1 METRTFAQEV
11 IRRRIAEK
19 RKPLR
24 FQDYSDSWGEYHD
37 HNDYS
42 DYSDYLDY
50 NDYSDYIDYLDGET
64 YPEAAN

>member
-1 METRTFAQEV
+1 MTFAQEV
-11 IRRRIAEK
+11 IRNRIAEK
-19 RKPLR
+19 QKLLR
-24 FQDYSDSWGEYHD
+24 FQDYSDDWGEYHD